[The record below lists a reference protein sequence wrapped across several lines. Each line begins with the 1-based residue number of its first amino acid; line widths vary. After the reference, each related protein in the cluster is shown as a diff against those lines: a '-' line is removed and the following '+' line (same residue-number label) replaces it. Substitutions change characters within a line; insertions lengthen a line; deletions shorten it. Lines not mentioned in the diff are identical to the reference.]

1 MTMEQQL
8 RANKVLESQVLPRL
22 EEAKQKLDEVNQRVR
37 GFAIQHPVVALGGAV
52 LLGYVIARA
61 ALRR

>member
-1 MTMEQQL
+1 MTIEQQL

-22 EEAKQKLDEVNQRVR
+22 EEAKHKLDELNQRVR
-37 GFAIQHPVVALGGAV
+37 GFSIEHPLVALGGAV
-52 LLGYVIARA
+52 LLGYLIARV